1 MDGQNLAGAFLTALL
16 GGSGLV
22 GLLIWLLKRVIEKRE
37 EKRRAEQE
45 KKEDTR
51 RKIATLIEH
60 NQRVDQALSSMSEEN
75 ALQCYC
81 LLAALRGLE
90 EQGCDGPVKDGIN
103 RLEKHLNKRAHEM

>member
-1 MDGQNLAGAFLTALL
+1 MNGQDAAGVFLTALL

-22 GLLIWLLKRVIEKRE
+22 GLLIWLVKRVIEKGE
-37 EKRRAEQE
+37 EKHRAEQE

-51 RKIATLIEH
+51 RKIATLLEH
-60 NQRVDQALSSMSEEN
+60 NQRVDRRLSAMAEEN

-103 RLEKHLNKRAHEM
+103 RLEKHLNKRAHEL